1 MDDTRAERVLV
12 VGMGVSGIATAAR
25 LRDAGWRPVLVERA
39 AARRSG
45 GYFVALFGAGA
56 AAAER
61 LGVLGSLHDR
71 SATKQHLDIDRRNRR
86 RSGLSFSDIP
96 GRPWLMTRG
105 DVERAV
111 FARLQ
116 SDVEIRY
123 STVPTAIEQDDDG
136 VDVTLLDTAS
146 STSTR
151 ERFDLVV
158 GADGVRST
166 VRSLVFGPHADH
178 LKRQHHMIAAFQ
190 HPGTPPGLEEG
201 QGATLLEPGRS
212 LWVFAFSDHPPTIL
226 LSYRTDDVDAEFTR
240 PPAESVRAAFGPE
253 PLGAMLDDVVT
264 ALENSDEALFD
275 SVEEVHLDAWHR
287 GRVVLIGDAAW
298 CVTLY
303 AGMGVSAGLAGADVL
318 PAALERHPGDL
329 DTALGEWERVLRPYI
344 DGYQAS
350 APAQRK
356 IFVMDGRWEIRLRRM
371 VPKLVRTRLGR
382 RLVERLMPNM
392 DAAEAGKAVDIV
404 GAALE
409 ALHGKESR

>member
-1 MDDTRAERVLV
+1 MDGTRAGRVLV
-12 VGMGVSGIATAAR
+12 VGTGISGVATAAR

-45 GYFVALFGAGA
+45 GYFVALFGAGK

-71 SATKQHLDIDRRNRR
+71 SATKQHLDVDRRNRQ
-86 RSGLSFSDIP
+86 RSGLAFGDIP

-116 SDVEIRY
+116 SDVEIRF
-123 STVPTAIEQDDDG
+123 STVPAAIEQDDDG

-146 STSTR
+146 GSSTR

-158 GADGVRST
+158 GADGLRST
-166 VRSLVFGPHADH
+166 VRSLVFGPHDAC

-240 PPAESVRAAFGPE
+240 SPAESVRVAFGPQ
-253 PLGAMLDDVVT
+253 PLGAMLEDVVT
-264 ALENSDEALFD
+264 ALDDSDEALFD
-275 SVEEVHLDAWHR
+275 SVEEVHLDTWHR
-287 GRVVLIGDAAW
+287 GRVVLVGDAAW

-318 PAALERHPGDL
+318 AAALEQHPGDL
-329 DTALGEWERVLRPYI
+329 ETALSEWERVLRPHI
-344 DGYQAS
+344 DAYQAS

-371 VPKLVRTRLGR
+371 VPKLTKTRLGR
-382 RLVERLMPNM
+382 RLVQRLMPNM
-392 DAAEAGKAVDIV
+392 DATEARKAVDIV
-404 GAALE
+404 GE
-409 ALHGKESR
+409 ALKSLHSRENH